1 MEHRTPSVPAG
12 DRPGASHSLLG
23 NLRMELMRFAP
34 FSQMGERDL
43 DFFLSHSTLEYFAPG
58 EVLAEPAQQAVKRL
72 FFIRQGA
79 VRGEHG
85 LADTQGAGI
94 HYDAGDLFPISAAVA
109 GRAVSATYRASA
121 DTFVLA
127 LPCAAMTELAA
138 SSAAF
143 ASFLQGRVLSFL
155 ELSARA
161 VQAVYASQAMS
172 EQSLERRLDEIMVRA
187 PLACATGTPLRTAL
201 EEIRARRV
209 GSVLIH
215 APDGTLCGILTR
227 HDILDRVTLP
237 AVGLDTPIEAVMV
250 HPVMSLSPQHT
261 AQDAAL
267 LMSRHGVRHVP
278 VTENGRAVGIV
289 SERDLFALQRLSLR
303 GVSGAIRSAP
313 DLPALE
319 SLAPDIRRFAQTL
332 LAQGVQARQ
341 LTALISHLNDLL
353 TERLLNLLARQHRLD
368 LQQVCWLALGSEG
381 RSEQT
386 IATDQDNALILPDGA
401 TPAERDAW
409 LAFAQAANAALARC
423 GFPLCEGG
431 VMAGN
436 PACCLTYSGWL
447 ERFRH
452 WVQQGAPQDLLD
464 ASIYFDFRGLA
475 GNLDLAGRLR
485 AEVNRLGREV
495 PRFLKQLALN
505 ALTRSAALGWM
516 GGVSGDADG
525 SIDLKLQGTAI
536 FVDAARLYALA
547 QACPATGTRE
557 RLLTIGP
564 GLGLQAS
571 EYEAWIVGF
580 EFLQLLRL
588 RRQLDGAAEQ
598 GSPNRI
604 TLDQLNDIDRRM
616 LRESLRAARALQQRM
631 RLDYER

>member
-1 MEHRTPSVPAG
+1 MVSPNATPTTGPSA
-12 DRPGASHSLLG
+12 SLLG
-23 NLRMELMRFAP
+23 NLRIELARFAP
-34 FSQMGERDL
+34 FSQMTARDL
-43 DFFLSHSTLEYFAPG
+43 DFFLTHTTLAYFAPG
-58 EVLAEPAQQAVKRL
+58 EVLIGPGKEAVDTL

-79 VRGEHG
+79 VKGEHG
-85 LADTQGAGI
+85 VADHAGGGI
-94 HYDAGDLFPISAAVA
+94 HYDTGDLFPISAAMA
-109 GRAVSATYRASA
+109 GRAVTATYRASG

-127 LPCAAMTELAA
+127 LPCQAMHELAR

-161 VQAVYASQAMS
+161 VQAAYASQALS
-172 EQSLERRLDEIMVRA
+172 EQSLEKPLDDIMVR
-187 PLACATGTPLRTAL
+187 TPLLCPVGTGLRVAL
-201 EEIRARRV
+201 QEISARRV
-209 GSVLIH
+209 GSILIT
-215 APDGTLCGILTR
+215 AADGTLQGILTR
-227 HDILDRVTLP
+227 HDILDKVALP
-237 AVGLDTPIEAVMV
+237 GISLDTPIEQVMV
-250 HPVMSLSPQHT
+250 HPVMSLSPDHT

-278 VTENGRAVGIV
+278 VTLNGRPVGIV

-303 GVSGAIRSAP
+303 GVSNAIRSAA
-313 DLPALE
+313 DLPTLE
-319 SLAPDIRRFAQTL
+319 QLAPDIRRFAHTL

-353 TERLLNLLARQHRLD
+353 TERLLELLARGHGLD
-368 LQQVCWLALGSEG
+368 LSRVCWLALGSEG

-386 IATDQDNALILPDGA
+386 IATDQDNALILPDEA
-401 TPAERDAW
+401 DEPERQAW
-409 LAFAQAANAALARC
+409 LAFAQAANQALARC

-431 VMAGN
+431 IMAGN
-436 PACCLTYSGWL
+436 SACCLSLSAWRT
-447 ERFRH
+447 RFEQ

-475 GNLDLAGRLR
+475 GNLALAQALR
-485 AEVNRLGREV
+485 DDVNARGREV

-505 ALTRSAALGWM
+505 ALTRSAPIGWM

-525 SIDLKLQGTAI
+525 GIDLKLQGTAI

-557 RLLTIGP
+557 RLMAIGP
-564 GLGLQAS
+564 VLGLQAA
-571 EYEAWIVGF
+571 EYESWVVGF

-588 RRQLDGAAEQ
+588 RRQLDGAGTDA
-598 GSPNRI
+598 SPNRVR
-604 TLDQLNDIDRRM
+604 LDELNDIDRRI

>member
-1 MEHRTPSVPAG
+1 MVSSIATPHSSPAG
-12 DRPGASHSLLG
+12 SPSASLLG
-23 NLRMELMRFAP
+23 NLRIELARFAP
-34 FSQMGERDL
+34 FSQMAARDV
-43 DFFLSHSTLEYFAPG
+43 DFFLTHTTLGYFAPG
-58 EVLAEPAQQAVKRL
+58 EVLVDPDQKAVDTL

-85 LADTQGAGI
+85 VASHASGGI
-94 HYDAGDLFPISAAVA
+94 HYDTGDLFPISAAMA
-109 GRAVSATYRASA
+109 GRAVTATYRASA

-127 LPCAAMTELAA
+127 LPTQAMHELARA
-138 SSAAF
+138 SSAF

-161 VQAVYASQAMS
+161 VQAAYASQALS
-172 EQSLERRLDEIMVRA
+172 EQSLEKRLDDIMVRT
-187 PLACATGTPLRTAL
+187 PLQCTVGTELRTAL
-201 EEIRARRV
+201 QEVSERRV
-209 GSVLIH
+209 GSILITG
-215 APDGTLCGILTR
+215 ADGALQGILTR
-227 HDILDRVTLP
+227 HDILDRVALP
-237 AVGLDTPIEAVMV
+237 GLSLATPIEQVMV
-250 HPVMSLSPQHT
+250 HPVMSLSPHHT

-278 VTENGRAVGIV
+278 ITENGRPVGIV

-303 GVSGAIRSAP
+303 GVSNAIRTAADVKS
-313 DLPALE
+313 LE
-319 SLAPDIRRFAQTL
+319 HLAPDIRRFAHTL

-353 TERLLNLLARQHRLD
+353 TERLLGLLAQEHGLD
-368 LQQVCWLALGSEG
+368 LNRVCWLALGSEG

-386 IATDQDNALILPDGA
+386 IATDQDNALILPDDA
-401 TPAERDAW
+401 DESERGQW
-409 LAFAQAANAALARC
+409 LAFAKAANLALAQC

-431 VMAGN
+431 IMAGN
-436 PACCLTYSGWL
+436 AACCLTLSTWRA
-447 ERFRH
+447 RFEQ
-452 WVQQGAPQDLLD
+452 WVLQGAPQDLLD

-475 GNLDLAGRLR
+475 GNLALAQTLR
-485 AEVNRLGREV
+485 DEVNARGREV

-505 ALTRSAALGWM
+505 ALTRSAPLGWM

-557 RLLTIGP
+557 RLMAIGP
-564 GLGLQAS
+564 TLGLQAA
-571 EYEAWIVGF
+571 EYESWVVGF

-588 RRQLDGAAEQ
+588 RRQLDGAKGAA
-598 GSPNRI
+598 SPNRV
-604 TLDQLNDIDRRM
+604 TLDELNDIDRRI